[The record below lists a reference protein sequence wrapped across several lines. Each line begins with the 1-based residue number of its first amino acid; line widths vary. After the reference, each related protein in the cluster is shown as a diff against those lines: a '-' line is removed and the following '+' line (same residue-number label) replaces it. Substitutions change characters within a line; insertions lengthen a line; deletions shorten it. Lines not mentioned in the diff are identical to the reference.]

1 MTRPIFYEYFRSSA
15 AYRVRIALKLKG
27 IDYESRQ
34 IDLREGEQRSD
45 EYRAINP
52 QGLVPMLEVDGHR
65 ITQSLAIIVYLD
77 MRYPNQP
84 LLPASADARSHVIS
98 LSETVACDIH
108 PLNNLRVLKY
118 LKGELG
124 RSQEDVDRW
133 YAHWI
138 TEGLSALEALA
149 APRAGTFLLGD
160 GPTAAD
166 CCLIPQL
173 YNARRFNVPLDDY
186 PTLLRVDE
194 NANKLDAFA
203 AAHPDR
209 QEQPQ

>member
-52 QGLVPMLEVDGHR
+52 QGLVPMLKVDGHR
-65 ITQSLAIIVYLD
+65 IAQSLAIIVYLD